1 MQRTDAARGRRPE
14 LRLVRGIAPERVS
27 PAAVL
32 REFRARIARG
42 ARLVPAGTARKR
54 PELLLAARY
63 RPRHALRLFDATY
76 YLADYRFDDAV
87 GFFVGYVVLGHDP
100 RRIWPRLFYKDSSLL
115 WRVASHFTR
124 EDGEAWIGKGDTRE
138 EEREGW
144 LYRHS
149 VEETTNLPYE
159 LQFALDELSRRGRKQ
174 RDDAA
179 LALVVREA
187 RPGRLEPF
195 ADFTAPRRAAAAAH
209 REHGGRPV
217 ARFRRPGDPRS
228 LVFARGYAPDLA
240 HGLVEE
246 HTSPSSFFGGNVRKV
261 RVLSANRRVH
271 YLFLA
276 SPTHVWL
283 APPQLL
289 STELA
294 SFGVR
299 VHDVLAA
306 EELCLPGFEYHDA
319 EGSQIPPGFAGA
331 PHPENPDRA
340 DAAAWLEALPIVRAF
355 RARVLGRRTAA
366 SRRRARLA
374 AAPAHARRPR
384 AQ

>member
-1 MQRTDAARGRRPE
+1 MRRTGPARGRPE
-14 LRLVRGIAPERVS
+14 LRLVRGIAPLALT

-32 REFRARIARG
+32 REFRARLAAG
-42 ARLVPAGTARKR
+42 ASLAPAGRARRR
-54 PELLLAARY
+54 PALLLTPRY

-87 GFFVGYVVLGHDP
+87 GFFVGYVALGRDP
-100 RRIWPRLFYKDSSLL
+100 RHIWPRLFYKDSSLL

-138 EEREGW
+138 EERDGW
-144 LYRHS
+144 VWRHS

-217 ARFRRPGDPRS
+217 ARFRRTGDPRS

-240 HGLVEE
+240 RGIVEQG
-246 HTSPSSFFGGNVRKV
+246 SAPSSFFGGEVRKL
-261 RVLSANRRVH
+261 RVLAENRRVH

-276 SPTHVWL
+276 SSTHVWL

-289 STELA
+289 STELS

-331 PHPENPDRA
+331 PHPDNPDRA

-355 RARVLGRRTAA
+355 RARGLAGPPPTRG
-366 SRRRARLA
+366 RRARLA
-374 AAPAHARRPR
+374 AAPARRR
-384 AQ
+384 